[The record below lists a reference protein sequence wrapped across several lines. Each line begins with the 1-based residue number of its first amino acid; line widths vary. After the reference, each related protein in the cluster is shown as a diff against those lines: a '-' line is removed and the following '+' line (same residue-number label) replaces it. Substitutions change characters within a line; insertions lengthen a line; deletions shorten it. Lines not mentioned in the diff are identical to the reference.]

1 MARFTELPMG
11 DTGLILPSQQQTQQ
25 AISNLSNNLLQM
37 RQYMEGEKDKRRAD
51 YVAATSFAIDPSIT
65 ENAQRMKM
73 VDDVAEYSKKTR
85 ELYKTQ
91 DSGYLRLNEKQLLE
105 QQNLRNELVSKQA
118 QRIAAQNAYAAQ
130 YKEFHDPKNRG
141 LYKPD
146 YFKEQAERFKSGEIV
161 TDFLETY
168 PIDTKKMLA
177 DSFKNNFKI
186 NMEGDPAVKN
196 LGNNYYT
203 SSQVRWSNLLLGD
216 AQPTME
222 NAKKALG
229 EYLYNIATDPK
240 YPEHTAI
247 SQDIATYFQKNPEAE
262 QAFSDP
268 EEVKKWLVKEYGP
281 STLPFVY
288 EQKTG
293 EAKSKSKGTTVNN
306 YTGDAKPKNVTL
318 NTTRKAYT
326 FGGTHI
332 PPIKANIDVYTP
344 YKIMT
349 RGGKLVDDPSYNP
362 NKLGT
367 AAETFKDAQ
376 IDGIV
381 KRDGVIYAAI
391 SRNKMSE
398 RPYYDP
404 STGETSKRQVADQG
418 KDETF
423 YVEYGHVKNLID
435 DNGYKL
441 DRWDEFIK
449 DTDLDENASKTD
461 WTKYKR

>member
-91 DSGYLRLNEKQLLE
+91 DSGYLRLNEKQMLE

-186 NMEGDPAVKN
+186 NMEGDPSVKN

-293 EAKSKSKGTTVNN
+293 EAKSKSKGTTVNVGSGN
-306 YTGDAKPKNVTL
+306 AKPKTIYYNKTQDGYL
-318 NTTRKAYT
+318 L
-326 FGGTHI
+326 
-332 PPIKANIDVYTP
+332 
-344 YKIMT
+344 
-349 RGGKLVDDPSYNP
+349 GGKHGAPIQFSMDVIPDYYIMDNKGNLVKATSQTP
-362 NKLGT
+362 NV
-367 AAETFKDAQ
+367 AETFKDAQ
-376 IDGIV
+376 INSIV
-381 KRDGVIYAAI
+381 RRGGKIYAGI
-391 SRNKMSE
+391 SKNK
-398 RPYYDP
+398 
-404 STGETSKRQVADQG
+404 
-418 KDETF
+418 
-423 YVEYGHVKNLID
+423 VEYEPATD
-435 DNGYKL
+435 Y
-441 DRWDEFIK
+441 
-449 DTDLDENASKTD
+449 DTGKPITKKVASKDLDQTIYVPYDIVSSLVKQENYNLEPIEGFFDIPSIVN
-461 WTKYKR
+461 